1 MLIIGKETD
10 LYDYQTYVYGVDNKV
25 VFDRR
30 LYTDLPT
37 IISHSSNL
45 EEYSARKALSEKS
58 LFKPYF
64 INNELYQRDWKR
76 DRSKDY
82 EFYDFYFCGRVYVI
96 AYKTTQFSLYRDWA
110 DNSEK
115 GYGKPFDRNKSD
127 ECNTPHFVYEDENS
141 TEPFSIKANNMLN
154 EYAEQNNVPYFLYTY
169 QVESNHS
176 HNIINRFIVMK
187 KFLALQ
193 DIKWS
198 NDQGFDIDKTYHEVY
213 NFMLSLKNEKN
224 IINVSNE
231 NKITQAGFDLKTSFR
246 GKNK

>member
-30 LYTDLPT
+30 SYADLPT
-37 IISHSSNL
+37 IVSHSSNM
-45 EEYSARKALSEKS
+45 EEYSARTALYKKS
-58 LFKPYF
+58 LFNPYF
-64 INNELYQRDWKR
+64 INNEVYERGWQR

-82 EFYDFYFCGRVYVI
+82 EFYDFYYCGRIYVV
-96 AYKTTQFSLYRDWA
+96 AFKTTQFSLYRDWN
-110 DNSEK
+110 DKSDR
-115 GYGKPFDRNKSD
+115 GYGKPFDRNKND
-127 ECNTPHFVYEDENS
+127 YMNVPHFVYENADS
-141 TEPFSIKANNMLN
+141 PEPFNIKANDVLN

-169 QVESNHS
+169 QSESNHTK
-176 HNIINRFIVMK
+176 NITNRFIIMK

-198 NDQGFDIDKTYHEVY
+198 HDHSFDIDKTYHEVY

>member
-30 LYTDLPT
+30 IYADLPT

-45 EEYSARKALSEKS
+45 EEYSARKALSSKL
-58 LFKPYF
+58 LFESYF
-64 INNELYQRDWKR
+64 INNELYERGWQR

-82 EFYDFYFCGRVYVI
+82 EFYDFYYCGRIYVV
-96 AYKTTQFSLYRDWA
+96 AFKTTQFSLHRDWK
-110 DNSEK
+110 DNSDK
-115 GYGKPFDRNKSD
+115 GYGKPFDRNKND
-127 ECNTPHFVYEDENS
+127 YMNVPHFVYENEFS
-141 TEPFSIKANNMLN
+141 TEPFSIKANDILN
-154 EYAEQNNVPYFLYTY
+154 AYAEQNNVPYFLYTY
-169 QVESNHS
+169 QVESNHTK
-176 HNIINRFIVMK
+176 NITNRFIIQK

-198 NDQGFDIDKTYHEVY
+198 HDHGFDIDKTYHEVY

-224 IINVSNE
+224 IINVSND

>member
-30 LYTDLPT
+30 IYSDLPT

-45 EEYSARKALSEKS
+45 EEYSARKSLSEKS

-64 INNELYQRDWKR
+64 INNEVYERGWQR

-82 EFYDFYFCGRVYVI
+82 EFYDFYFCGRIYVV
-96 AYKTTQFSLYRDWA
+96 AFKTTQFSLHRDWK
-110 DNSEK
+110 DKS
-115 GYGKPFDRNKSD
+115 YGKPFDRDKN
-127 ECNTPHFVYEDENS
+127 EYFNVPHFVYESAES
-141 TEPFSIKANNMLN
+141 TEPFSIKANNVLN
-154 EYAEQNNVPYFLYTY
+154 EYAEQNNIPYFLYAYNAENT
-169 QVESNHS
+169 NTK
-176 HNIINRFIVMK
+176 NIITRFIIMR

-198 NDQGFDIDKTYHEVY
+198 HDHGFDIDKTYHEVY

-224 IINVSNE
+224 IINVSND